1 MSDQLS
7 NLRQQENL
15 PPSQRDIDSELQTK
29 FNLRDRLVKLRNKA
43 RQVAQKICFCVRCD
57 SEQDA
62 AYFFGGEGS
71 DGQGCQVISQDN
83 CSQVEQLSQP
93 EIQPPQQLPANR
105 LTAID
110 YPGPPAG
117 PPTRAPI
124 YSGRVGRMA
133 QRDDFTELG
142 TKLMTRIWETLANQ
156 ADSDGLTF
164 AGFDTGPVESRISL
178 AEDEPRDLSARSY
191 DQAY

>member
-1 MSDQLS
+1 M
-7 NLRQQENL
+7 
-15 PPSQRDIDSELQTK
+15 
-29 FNLRDRLVKLRNKA
+29 KLRNKA
-43 RQVAQKICFCVRCD
+43 RQVAQTICFCVRCD

-83 CSQVEQLSQP
+83 CAQVEQMGQP
-93 EIQPPQQLPANR
+93 EIQPPQLPANR

-124 YSGRVGRMA
+124 YSGTGGPYGPEPDDTDLDNA
-133 QRDDFTELG
+133 YEQALGGAPLSANDAYFLGLQSGPTDRDDLPGEPGF
-142 TKLMTRIWETLANQ
+142 KLPYWINPDSGAADAYETGVL
-156 ADSDGLTF
+156 D
-164 AGFDTGPVESRISL
+164 
-178 AEDEPRDLSARSY
+178 
-191 DQAY
+191 AYKRKYGGSGQ